1 MYRTSIE
8 IIELRKHIAEDN
20 IRKLRMELTKLY
32 TIIRYLQLLCESEER
47 QKVLPSKQL
56 KTLSK

>member
-47 QKVLPSKQL
+47 QKVLPSE
-56 KTLSK
+56 